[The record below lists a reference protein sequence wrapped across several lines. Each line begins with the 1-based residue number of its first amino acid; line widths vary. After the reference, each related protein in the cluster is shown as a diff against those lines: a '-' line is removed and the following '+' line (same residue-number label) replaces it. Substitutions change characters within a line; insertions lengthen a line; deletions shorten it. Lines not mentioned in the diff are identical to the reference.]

1 VGRASSAIG
10 LISATVLLGPIAGIG
25 QSGTTTSLRA
35 LTGAPELYAN
45 RAVTVTGRFRGR
57 VPAQDGIPSL
67 PPNRSRWD
75 FLLNAEDSA
84 VWISGIRP
92 AGWDFDLD
100 PLSPSDARTGT
111 WLEVTGTV
119 RLAHRTTRPCR
130 ATRDCRD
137 VWIEA
142 TDLRAAQASSS
153 DALGGRRRSA
163 IQSPI
168 VVFNDPINDE
178 AGVAPS
184 TAVRLQFS
192 TPMIPETFSGR
203 IRVAYSSA
211 QSLTV
216 PLIPRFTAIY
226 SDATRSLAITFASPL
241 ASHQTVRVELLE
253 GIVAANGRP
262 FEPWG
267 FVFNTGDS
275 GSLPTLPKLP
285 TLPTLKRDLAN

>member
-1 VGRASSAIG
+1 VVRTSIPVG
-10 LISATVLLGPIAGIG
+10 LISATVLLGPIAAIG
-25 QSGTTTSLRA
+25 QSRATTSLRA
-35 LTGAPELYAN
+35 LTATPELYVN

-57 VPAQDGIPSL
+57 VPANDGIASL
-67 PPNRSRWD
+67 PSPNRSRWD

-100 PLSPSDARTGT
+100 PLSPSDARTGA

-119 RLAHRTTRPCR
+119 RLAQRTTRTCR
-130 ATRDCRD
+130 TARDCRD

-153 DALGGRRRSA
+153 DVPGRRRRSA

-178 AGVAPS
+178 FGVAPS
-184 TAVRLQFS
+184 TTVRLQFS
-192 TPMIPETFSGR
+192 LPMIPETFSER
-203 IRVAYSSA
+203 IRIAYSSA
-211 QSLTV
+211 QSLTA
-216 PLIPRFTAIY
+216 PLPRFTAIY

-241 ASHQTVRVELLE
+241 ASHQTVRVELIE
-253 GIVAANGRP
+253 GIVAVNGRP
-262 FEPWG
+262 FEPWA
-267 FVFNTGDS
+267 FVFSIGD
-275 GSLPTLPKLP
+275 
-285 TLPTLKRDLAN
+285 